1 VQRFTKVRKPGFYDA
16 LAWAWFE
23 LSRDGNEAWQAAVLG
38 VVSGVVIACGCAL
51 LALIGGQ

>member
-1 VQRFTKVRKPGFYDA
+1 MQRFTKVRKPGFYDA